1 MIERFNLKLFV
12 NSPFIG
18 MGLKPAVDECGKRNN
33 LVVILFMNENMHL
46 GFVGL
51 CWYNLEKEKKEKR
64 KNEIIAQNL
73 TMGASID
80 IRFLKKK
87 TRKRFIHAL
96 L

>member
-1 MIERFNLKLFV
+1 
-12 NSPFIG
+12 
-18 MGLKPAVDECGKRNN
+18 
-33 LVVILFMNENMHL
+33 VILFMNENMHM

-73 TMGASID
+73 TMGASMG

-87 TRKRFIHAL
+87 QERGSFMRCCDTVNGHP
-96 L
+96 